1 MVFYKG
7 REEKYVI
14 FIIQMTKYGSITF
27 YGLLLVRK
35 LTVDDTEVLEWR
47 LEALYALI
55 QCKANHFSSLG
66 QELLNEIWWI
76 SEF

>member
-35 LTVDDTEVLEWR
+35 LTVDDTEVLE
-47 LEALYALI
+47 
-55 QCKANHFSSLG
+55 
-66 QELLNEIWWI
+66 
-76 SEF
+76 